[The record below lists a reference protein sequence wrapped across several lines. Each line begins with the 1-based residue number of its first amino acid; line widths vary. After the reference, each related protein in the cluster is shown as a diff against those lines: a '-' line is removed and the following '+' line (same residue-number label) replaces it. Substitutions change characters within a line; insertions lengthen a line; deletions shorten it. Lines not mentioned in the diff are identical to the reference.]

1 MWHYKYT
8 SRNNIGRICR
18 LDMAQNGYPKESLVF
33 RRRHLRIIQCT
44 KFCYIFEVLQMLTG
58 TMDSFKNKKTNVD
71 NNITLCIKFQRRR
84 LFTFSFMLFFY
95 NVLQQSFILS
105 ERHKSTIFNAHLPN
119 NAKTVWKIYKIFL

>member
-1 MWHYKYT
+1 
-8 SRNNIGRICR
+8 
-18 LDMAQNGYPKESLVF
+18 
-33 RRRHLRIIQCT
+33 
-44 KFCYIFEVLQMLTG
+44 MLTG

-71 NNITLCIKFQRRR
+71 NKITLCIKFQRRR

-119 NAKTVWKIYKIFL
+119 NAKTV